1 MALGAKPARVRG
13 MVIRQGML
21 LVGAGLVAGLVAAY
35 YLAAVFS
42 ATLFGVEAHDVA
54 VFVTIPAVLAMVSL
68 AAVAI
73 PAARASRVDP
83 LAAVRSE

>member
-35 YLAAVFS
+35 YLAAVS